1 VTVDRLVVTGH
12 YAGPASRGVAAV
24 VDAAVVLGAYSLGY
38 SALVLLNNAFFGDRF
53 DLSRSGVWGAVTLAV
68 WAFLYV
74 YVSLLI
80 AGRTF
85 GKGLVGIRVV
95 TGEGAAI
102 GGRAAFVRTILLPL
116 STLAMGL
123 GLLGIVLGQRHRALH
138 DVAANTCVV
147 YDWGARSAQIPGPLT
162 AFIARHSGGDGG

>member
-1 VTVDRLVVTGH
+1 VTTVERLVVTGH

-24 VDAAVVLGAYSLGY
+24 IDGAVVLGLYSLGY
-38 SALVLLNNAFFGDRF
+38 SALVMLNTAFFGDRF
-53 DLSRSGVWGAVTLAV
+53 DLSRSGVWGVVTLAV

-95 TGEGAAI
+95 SGAGAAV
-102 GGRAAFVRTILLPL
+102 GGRAAFVRTLVLPISCL
-116 STLAMGL
+116 FMGL
-123 GLLGIVLGQRHRALH
+123 GLIGIVLGQRHRALH

-147 YDWGARSAQIPGPLT
+147 YDWGSRNAQIPGPLT
-162 AFIARHSGGDGG
+162 DFIARHSGGAG